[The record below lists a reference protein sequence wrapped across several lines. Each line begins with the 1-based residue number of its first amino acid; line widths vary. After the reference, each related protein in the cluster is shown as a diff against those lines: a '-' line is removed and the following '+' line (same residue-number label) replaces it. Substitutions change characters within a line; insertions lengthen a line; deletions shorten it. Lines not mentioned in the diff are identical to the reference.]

1 MLFNQY
7 AKELFSYLNL
17 RLPLTSF
24 RKTGNNYIGVFKNRV
39 LAEDKPYNYVWQA
52 IYNKVEKLKD
62 YSTPDYKAH
71 ERMLSSLKQSGY
83 QVVDCYNDNPSVY
96 CEYGLN
102 PSDKK
107 FLLKTEI
114 ASESIMAN
122 SKGDEKI
129 FTMYLTIKG
138 EINTKRQISVRYNL
152 DVTFMSTD
160 F

>member
-24 RKTGNNYIGVFKNRV
+24 RKSGYNYIGVFKNHR
-39 LAEDKPYNYVWQA
+39 LAEDAPYNYMWEA
-52 IYNKVEKLKD
+52 IYNQAEKLKD

-71 ERMLSSLKQSGY
+71 VRMINSLKQSGY
-83 QVVDCYNDNPSVY
+83 RVVDYYNDKPSVY

-107 FLLKTEI
+107 FLLRTEI
-114 ASESIMAN
+114 ASESIMTN
-122 SKGDEKI
+122 SKGDEKV

-138 EINTKRQISVRYNL
+138 TINTKRQISIHYIL

-160 F
+160 Y

>member
-1 MLFNQY
+1 
-7 AKELFSYLNL
+7 
-17 RLPLTSF
+17 
-24 RKTGNNYIGVFKNRV
+24 
-39 LAEDKPYNYVWQA
+39 
-52 IYNKVEKLKD
+52 
-62 YSTPDYKAH
+62 
-71 ERMLSSLKQSGY
+71 MLSSLKQSGY
-83 QVVDCYNDNPSVY
+83 RVVDCYNDNPSVY

-138 EINTKRQISVRYNL
+138 EINTKRQISIYYNL

-160 F
+160 Y